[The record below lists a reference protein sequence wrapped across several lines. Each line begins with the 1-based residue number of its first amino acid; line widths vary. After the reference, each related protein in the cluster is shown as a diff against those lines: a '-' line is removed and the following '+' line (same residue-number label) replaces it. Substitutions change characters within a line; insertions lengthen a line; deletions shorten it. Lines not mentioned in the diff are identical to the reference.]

1 MGLST
6 FKTSINQASE
16 RLKTKIV
23 LALDLTDRDRTTLST
38 RCIDILEAASP
49 YICALK
55 LNRPLVLRLCLDR
68 EIKDLLERA
77 HDFGLVTI
85 MDAKLNDVAHT
96 NLATAVQYF
105 DAGFD
110 ALIASPFVGWEGGL
124 DSVFREASTRGKGVI
139 LLVHMSHKGA
149 AEGYGQTVVDIKT
162 GKERPQFMIFAER
175 ALAWNAD
182 GAVVGATHLEKITST
197 RAILQGKVPI
207 YSPGIALQGG
217 SAKEAVK
224 AGADYLI
231 VGRAICDSANPTE
244 SARSIRD
251 EAISA
256 LESN

>member
-77 HDFGLVTI
+77 HDLGLVTI

-110 ALIASPFVGWEGGL
+110 ALIASPFVGWEG
-124 DSVFREASTRGKGVI
+124 
-139 LLVHMSHKGA
+139 
-149 AEGYGQTVVDIKT
+149 
-162 GKERPQFMIFAER
+162 
-175 ALAWNAD
+175 
-182 GAVVGATHLEKITST
+182 
-197 RAILQGKVPI
+197 
-207 YSPGIALQGG
+207 
-217 SAKEAVK
+217 
-224 AGADYLI
+224 
-231 VGRAICDSANPTE
+231 
-244 SARSIRD
+244 
-251 EAISA
+251 
-256 LESN
+256 